1 MYIHDSRTLL
11 LTHRKDTVGQMSC
24 NPAFGGVGKGHLM
37 AEVDALGGL
46 CSQLSD
52 RAGISFKMLNR
63 SRGPAVH
70 GPRALVDRDLY
81 KREMQVPIVKSFIH
95 ADTMLAQE
103 QCGLSVLCRS
113 GTSFLVA
120 R

>member
-46 CSQLSD
+46 CSQMSD
-52 RAGISFKMLNR
+52 RAGISFKMLIR
-63 SRGPAVH
+63 DKSVKPEGIKFLRGSL
-70 GPRALVDRDLY
+70 RALL
-81 KREMQVPIVKSFIH
+81 IFKS
-95 ADTMLAQE
+95 TVQ
-103 QCGLSVLCRS
+103 RS
-113 GTSFLVA
+113 GCGTTEQTFRV
-120 R
+120 